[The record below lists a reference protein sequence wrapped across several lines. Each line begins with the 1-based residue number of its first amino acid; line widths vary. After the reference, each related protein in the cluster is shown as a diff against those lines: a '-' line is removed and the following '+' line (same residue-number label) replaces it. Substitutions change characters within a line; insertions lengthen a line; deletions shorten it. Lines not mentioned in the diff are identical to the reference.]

1 MKQDFS
7 LMKEMS
13 IYTHVGPN
21 ERFQQLN
28 EFLNDI
34 QKREEGRKELKAD
47 RSRDGRSLA
56 YLSAKNL
63 DKWILIYS
71 QRDSQIAHSF
81 VDSLYKVCTP
91 FGMRVDFPEM
101 IELPDDRS
109 EAFIRAIENKA
120 NPQLDLVCCIL
131 TNNRKDRCDA
141 IKNVLYVDCPVPSQM
156 LLSKTLQKPGQL
168 MSVATKFGIEINAK
182 LSKTLM
188 RIGIDTYRDSQ
199 SRSSQMVGFVASI
212 NPTCTRYYPRVIEQ
226 RSTKD
231 FISGLKSCMQN
242 ALQKYHHVNGV
253 LPAKII
259 VYRDGVNDLQL
270 LDVTENK
277 LPVLNEIFQQIIRN
291 GIHLEKNVSLDV
303 LIKYMTYESVASL
316 HLLQLKL

>member
-34 QKREEGRKELKAD
+34 QKREEGRKELSKWQINLDNELVQLTGQAD
-47 RSRDGRSLA
+47 RSRDDRSLA
-56 YLSAKNL
+56 HLSAKNL

-81 VDSLYKVCTP
+81 VDSLYK
-91 FGMRVDFPEM
+91 

-182 LSKTLM
+182 LGGEIWASKTLM

-277 LPVLNEIFQQIIRN
+277 LPVLNEICMKTQE
-291 GIHLEKNVSLDV
+291 G
-303 LIKYMTYESVASL
+303 YECY
-316 HLLQLKL
+316 